1 MFKKILIANRG
12 DNGRM
17 AVAAKAHAGAAG
29 VMPKPNRR
37 ASVASGDRAAGGH
50 RV

>member
-12 DNGRM
+12 DNGRQ
-17 AVAAKAHAGAAG
+17 AAAAKPECLVREAHAGDLPAG
-29 VMPKPNRR
+29 L
-37 ASVASGDRAAGGH
+37 G

>member
-17 AVAAKAHAGAAG
+17 AVAAK
-29 VMPKPNRR
+29 PNCM
-37 ASVASGDRAAGGH
+37 VRAALTGDLDPMEPCH
-50 RV
+50 V